1 MISGMQIQVTA
12 LETHQVILHAV
23 LKALTD
29 VDQRNFLLVDSRIP
43 AECRETHTPG
53 VVNLP
58 LKNIA
63 AGSGILVKKKVIVV
77 CRNAGGGAMVPT
89 GS

>member
-29 VDQRNFLLVDSRIP
+29 VDQRNFLLVDSRNPEEYREAHIP
-43 AECRETHTPG
+43 RP
-53 VVNLP
+53 
-58 LKNIA
+58 
-63 AGSGILVKKKVIVV
+63 
-77 CRNAGGGAMVPT
+77 
-89 GS
+89 